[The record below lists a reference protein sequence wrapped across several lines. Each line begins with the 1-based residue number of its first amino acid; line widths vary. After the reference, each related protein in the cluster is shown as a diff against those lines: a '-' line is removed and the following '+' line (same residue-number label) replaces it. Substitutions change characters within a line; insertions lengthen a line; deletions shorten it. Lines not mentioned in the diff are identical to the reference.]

1 MGAVGAE
8 MESVWVPLVDDE
20 ARIMGCHMLTERFLT
35 ATKRRQDG
43 TATDEEAEF
52 PSPIQRAAGRSTIA
66 ECSELSNQLMC
77 IKHPCFVACSRTD

>member
-35 ATKRRQDG
+35 ATERRQDAI
-43 TATDEEAEF
+43 ATDEEAEF
-52 PSPIQRAAGRSTIA
+52 PSATERCASRNTLASLRVQNLRAS
-66 ECSELSNQLMC
+66 
-77 IKHPCFVACSRTD
+77 